1 MITQDSRHT
10 RNLDGLSG
18 TAFAAVL
25 LAALGIY
32 FLWYVPGIR
41 RAVESGSVPAQGI
54 LWLEIHIAVY
64 WISYSLF
71 FTGLVLAVIYFCVRA
86 TTRLPWV
93 ETATVIAAVLAVIG
107 LITGILYSRPAWGEW
122 WVWDV
127 QHIFVLPA
135 TLLLLGISPVAA
147 LTRLC
152 SNPNHRNAALMVVLF
167 IAVLL
172 CAGSVLAGFVRSIH
186 PQWFYYE
193 LLQPR
198 R

>member
-18 TAFAAVL
+18 IAFAVVL

-32 FLWYVPGIR
+32 FLWYVPGIA
-41 RAVESGSVPAQGI
+41 RAVESGSVPAKGI

-71 FTGLVLAVIYFCVRA
+71 FMGLVLAVIYFCLRA

-107 LITGILYSRPAWGEW
+107 LITGILYSRPAWGVW

-127 QHIFVLPA
+127 QHTFVLPA

-152 SNPNHRNAALMVVLF
+152 SNPNHRNAALMVLLF
-167 IAVLL
+167 IAVAL
-172 CAGSVLAGFVRSIH
+172 CAGSVLAGFVRSVH
-186 PQWFYYE
+186 PQWFYNE
-193 LLQPR
+193 FLRPQR
-198 R
+198 